1 MSYDTNKYWFYQ
13 IKGRKLRLYKL
24 LQNNSGAVDN
34 QGRVTASRDDTLI
47 YPDETITNGLRIEY
61 RRLYEPFIDDDP
73 TSVLRSED
81 DGVDGGWEED
91 STPSEA
97 SHVNLN
103 RMKSLAIIDYLK
115 AMKADMAG
123 DIELKEYYIK
133 EFWTRLANDQSNKK
147 HVSMVFPS
155 GAYALR

>member
-24 LQNNSGAVDN
+24 LQNGGGVVDSL
-34 QGRVTASRDDTLI
+34 GRVTASRSDTMI

-61 RRLYEPFIDDDP
+61 RRLHEPFVTVDP
-73 TSVLRSED
+73 VTATSLTED
-81 DGVDGGWEED
+81 A
-91 STPSEA
+91 TPDET

-133 EFWTRLANDQSNKK
+133 EFWTRLSNDQSNKK

>member
-1 MSYDTNKYWFYQ
+1 MSFDTNRYWFYQ

-24 LQNNSGAVDN
+24 LQNNSGVVDN

-61 RRLYEPFIDDDP
+61 RRLHEPFVTADP
-73 TSVLRSED
+73 VTTTSLTED
-81 DGVDGGWEED
+81 TSPD
-91 STPSEA
+91 EA

-155 GAYALR
+155 GTYALR

>member
-24 LQNNSGAVDN
+24 LQNGGGVVDSL
-34 QGRVTASRDDTLI
+34 GRVTASRSDTMI

-61 RRLYEPFIDDDP
+61 RRLHEPFVTVDP
-73 TSVLRSED
+73 VTATSLTED
-81 DGVDGGWEED
+81 A
-91 STPSEA
+91 TPDET

-103 RMKSLAIIDYLK
+103 RMKSLAIIDFIK

-133 EFWTRLANDQSNKK
+133 EFWTRLSNDQSNKK